1 MKPVRMYVLP
11 TGKKYCANLYSTKI
25 WLMEWKKLPLEV
37 QRLVF
42 EFDNTY
48 ITHYQHCMNELY
60 FLQTTY
66 PVNVEAICDN
76 YVPYYRRF
84 TPVSDMANLNHF
96 ILSYCNRKK
105 TLRKSSVQKTRCAS
119 YDHSF

>member
-1 MKPVRMYVLP
+1 
-11 TGKKYCANLYSTKI
+11 
-25 WLMEWKKLPLEV
+25 MEWKKLPLEV

-60 FLQTTY
+60 FLQSTY
-66 PVNVEAICDN
+66 PVNVETIRDG
-76 YVPYYRRF
+76 YYHHF

-105 TLRKSSVQKTRCAS
+105 TLRKSSVRKSSVR
-119 YDHSF
+119 DL